1 MTITPGRLV
10 ALLTPL
16 VFAPLAGS
24 ISVLAARY
32 LPGVDI
38 DQGSLQAIFIAGATI
53 AFGKAALWLKGWQ
66 DWEKRQA
73 DAPGDVVDLPDDHAG
88 SGFDEGPAGAE
99 DAALGQEPDPA
110 QDAAPDEDPVQ
121 EEDPVDGE
129 ELDFDESD
137 LDDLLGAPIASGNGG

>member
-16 VFAPLAGS
+16 IFAPLAGS
-24 ISVLAARY
+24 ISVLAARH

-38 DQGSLQAIFIAGATI
+38 DQGSLQAIFITGATI

-73 DAPGDVVDLPDDHAG
+73 DAPSDVVNLPDDHAG
-88 SGFDEGPAGAE
+88 SGFDEEPASAQ
-99 DAALGQEPDPA
+99 AAA
-110 QDAAPDEDPVQ
+110 SDEDPV
-121 EEDPVDGE
+121 EEEEPVDGE
-129 ELDFDESD
+129 AIDFDDSD
-137 LDDLLGAPIASGNGG
+137 LDDLLGAPVASGNEG

>member
-16 VFAPLAGS
+16 IFAPLAGS

-66 DWEKRQA
+66 DWEKREA
-73 DAPGDVVDLPDDHAG
+73 DASGDVVDLPDDHAG
-88 SGFDEGPAGAE
+88 SGFDEEPA
-99 DAALGQEPDPA
+99 PA
-110 QDAAPDEDPVQ
+110 QDAAPDDEPVEDAVD
-121 EEDPVDGE
+121 EDEDPVDGE

-137 LDDLLGAPIASGNGG
+137 LDDPLGAPVASGTEA

>member
-10 ALLTPL
+10 AFLTPVL
-16 VFAPLAGS
+16 FAPLAGS

-66 DWEKRQA
+66 DWEKREA
-73 DAPGDVVDLPDDHAG
+73 DAHGIEGDLPLDHAEAH
-88 SGFDEGPAGAE
+88 DDAGL
-99 DAALGQEPDPA
+99 DQ
-110 QDAAPDEDPVQ
+110 APDLAEETGLEEDPIA
-121 EEDPVDGE
+121 EEDPVDGDE
-129 ELDFDESD
+129 PDFDDGD
-137 LDDLLGAPIASGNGG
+137 LDDLLADPVAAGSQA

>member
-16 VFAPLAGS
+16 IFAPLAGS

-53 AFGKAALWLKGWQ
+53 AFGKAAIWLKGWQ
-66 DWEKRQA
+66 DWEKREA
-73 DAPGDVVDLPDDHAG
+73 DAPSDVVDLPDDHAG
-88 SGFDEGPAGAE
+88 SGFDEEPA
-99 DAALGQEPDPA
+99 PA
-110 QDAAPDEDPVQ
+110 QDAAPEDEPV
-121 EEDPVDGE
+121 EDDDAVDADEDPVDGE
-129 ELDFDESD
+129 EFDFDESD
-137 LDDLLGAPIASGNGG
+137 LDDPLGAPVASGTEG